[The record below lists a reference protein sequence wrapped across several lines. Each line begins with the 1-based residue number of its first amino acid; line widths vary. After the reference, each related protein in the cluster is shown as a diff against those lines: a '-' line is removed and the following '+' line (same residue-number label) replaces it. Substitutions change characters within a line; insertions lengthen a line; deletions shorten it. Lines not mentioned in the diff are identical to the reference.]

1 MGIIQKSVIA
11 LFAVVFL
18 SGFIG
23 SGRLYAQQDR
33 VVAALVQAG
42 FENVSLYENDTVAL
56 YTIQN
61 SAYKSQEVGVGK
73 ALDILSS
80 FEELGNKRCK
90 LVVLENNVPQIALER
105 PVLKEAAQMGRA
117 LWSAGYDLG
126 AEWKMAKGATR
137 ENSSLFK
144 ADIVVYP
151 ELLFQN
157 YRLDRNYDIVAN
169 LNPTLEVSLWKGMKF
184 TAQIIIPLYRDEVY
198 NRIYGQVRPGYL
210 SLTQSFRLPYRIFG
224 QIVAGKFN
232 NDRLGVDFRLRHW
245 FYGNRFYVGGRVG
258 YTTSSYFD
266 QWKFYYGSKW
276 RVTGEIEAGYYWK
289 RYNTTFSVRGQRF
302 LLKEYGVRL
311 EMIRHLRYASI
322 GFYINKLENAYL
334 INNNGFNGG
343 FLFQIALP
351 PYKYKRRGYIPR
363 VTTGEFPMRYN
374 AGNEK
379 YYGKAYM
386 ALPDDF
392 AYTEF
397 ALHPNRCY

>member
-1 MGIIQKSVIA
+1 
-11 LFAVVFL
+11 
-18 SGFIG
+18 
-23 SGRLYAQQDR
+23 
-33 VVAALVQAG
+33 
-42 FENVSLYENDTVAL
+42 
-56 YTIQN
+56 
-61 SAYKSQEVGVGK
+61 
-73 ALDILSS
+73 
-80 FEELGNKRCK
+80 
-90 LVVLENNVPQIALER
+90 
-105 PVLKEAAQMGRA
+105 
-117 LWSAGYDLG
+117 
-126 AEWKMAKGATR
+126 
-137 ENSSLFK
+137 
-144 ADIVVYP
+144 
-151 ELLFQN
+151 
-157 YRLDRNYDIVAN
+157 
-169 LNPTLEVSLWKGMKF
+169 
-184 TAQIIIPLYRDEVY
+184 
-198 NRIYGQVRPGYL
+198 
-210 SLTQSFRLPYRIFG
+210 
-224 QIVAGKFN
+224 
-232 NDRLGVDFRLRHW
+232 
-245 FYGNRFYVGGRVG
+245 
-258 YTTSSYFD
+258 
-266 QWKFYYGSKW
+266 W

-302 LLKEYGVRL
+302 LLKEYGLRL